1 MKARST
7 EPVTSEAR
15 RLLFVCSGNYYRSRL
30 AEILFNHEA
39 AAAGLPWR
47 AESRGLFKM
56 GELKGMSE
64 HAAAFLREQKIGNPA
79 EKPRN
84 PLTIDVEDL
93 TGADLVIGLCREEH
107 EPLFNQKFLALAKAM
122 SKAGRLRY
130 WQVYDIPAPPKA
142 IVRLL
147 GGGHKGPSQP
157 AKSATNH
164 IHLAVKVL
172 VSELSA
178 SPPAEAPSP

>member
-7 EPVTSEAR
+7 ESAPSEVR

-39 AAAGLPWR
+39 AAAGLAWR

-64 HAAAFLREQKIGNPA
+64 HSSAFLRDRKIGDPTA
-79 EKPRN
+79 KPRN
-84 PLTIDVEDL
+84 PLSIDVEDL

-122 SKAGRLRY
+122 SKAGRIRY
-130 WQVYDIPAPPKA
+130 WEVYDIPAPPKA
-142 IVRLL
+142 LVRLL

-157 AKSATNH
+157 ARSGTDH
-164 IHLAVKVL
+164 IHLAVKAL
-172 VSELSA
+172 VVELSA
-178 SPPAEAPSP
+178 NPLAHNPTP

>member
-7 EPVTSEAR
+7 EPALNEAR
-15 RLLFVCSGNYYRSRL
+15 RLLFVCTGNYYRSRL

-39 AAAGLPWR
+39 AAAGLAWR

-64 HAAAFLREQKIGNPA
+64 HVTAFLRHHKIGDWA
-79 EKPRN
+79 AKPRN
-84 PLTIDVEDL
+84 PITIDVEDL
-93 TGADLVIGLCREEH
+93 TGADLVIGLCQEEH
-107 EPLFNQKFLALAKAM
+107 EPLFNQKFLSLAKAM
-122 SKAGRLRY
+122 SKAGRIRY
-130 WQVYDIPAPPKA
+130 WEVYDIPAPPKA

-157 AKSATNH
+157 ARSGTNH
-164 IHLAVKVL
+164 IHLAVKAL
-172 VSELSA
+172 VVELS
-178 SPPAEAPSP
+178 SNPPALSPAS